1 MSQLQVSPR
10 QQIAQAK
17 IARLHPERPFTLDS
31 VFESGVRLLALV
43 PLALLAG
50 IVMLLVIVAS
60 LAIVRYGLNFLVD
73 STWDPVFEKFGAAP
87 FIFGTVFTSI
97 IALGVAVPVAL
108 GAALFL
114 SEYAPAWVREALAF
128 VIELLAAIPSIIYGL
143 WGLFVLAPLMRGSV
157 EPFLKTLLSPLPLAS
172 ALVEGPTIGRD
183 FLIAGLILAVMI
195 LPTILSITRAVLQAV
210 PQVQREGM
218 LGLGATHWET
228 IRHVVLPYAR
238 PGILAAS
245 LLGLA
250 RALGETMAVTL
261 VIGNSSSR
269 ISPSLFTPGYTIAS
283 AIANQFTEADKAVYF
298 SAIVELALVLLLVA
312 ASMNVLARMLIARA
326 SHGPKGVRL

>member
-1 MSQLQVSPR
+1 
-10 QQIAQAK
+10 
-17 IARLHPERPFTLDS
+17 
-31 VFESGVRLLALV
+31 
-43 PLALLAG
+43 
-50 IVMLLVIVAS
+50 
-60 LAIVRYGLNFLVD
+60 
-73 STWDPVFEKFGAAP
+73 
-87 FIFGTVFTSI
+87 
-97 IALGVAVPVAL
+97 
-108 GAALFL
+108 
-114 SEYAPAWVREALAF
+114 
-128 VIELLAAIPSIIYGL
+128 
-143 WGLFVLAPLMRGSV
+143 
-157 EPFLKTLLSPLPLAS
+157 
-172 ALVEGPTIGRD
+172 
-183 FLIAGLILAVMI
+183 
-195 LPTILSITRAVLQAV
+195 
-210 PQVQREGM
+210 
-218 LGLGATHWET
+218 
-228 IRHVVLPYAR
+228 VVLPYAR